1 MTTPQNTP
9 AGKHRAQETPPAG
22 QGNGNGGVPLVRLV
36 NAGKRYGAV
45 IALSDITMEVGAG
58 EVTCVLGDNGAGK
71 STLIKIIAGLHQPST
86 GSYEV
91 EGTPVAFNSPRE
103 ALEHGIATVYQDL
116 AVVPLMP
123 VWRNFFLGNEVRKG
137 LRIDIPFM
145 KKTCKDELMA
155 MGIDLRDVDQAI
167 GTLSGGERQCVAIS
181 RAVYFGAKVLILD
194 EPTAALGVKQSGV
207 VLKYIIQAR
216 ERGLGVIFITH
227 NPHHAYPV
235 GDRFLLLNR
244 GKSIGYY
251 EKSQITRDELTG
263 LMAGG
268 AELEQLSHE
277 LESAGGA
284 AADIGRVM
292 EADVEELGISHQ
304 AGGGS
309 DAASAQSARPARKD
323 HLAHEHDRDGGARP
337 RAPPAGTC
345 PDSWGV
351 WFADDPLQTPW
362 ERFLDEVAEVG
373 YEWLE
378 LGPFGYLPKEAAR
391 LTEELDRRGLRVAGG
406 TVHGF
411 SGLHRPGDWPEIVR
425 ITRQVAELTAAVGGR
440 HVIFVP
446 VPGYRDDKTG
456 AFLEPAELDAGQWR
470 TMTKATDELGKIVSQ
485 EYGLR
490 LEFHPHADSHVE
502 TQSQTERFLE
512 QTDPRYVSLCLDT
525 GHLAYRHADNVAII
539 GRYPDRIGYVHIKQ
553 MDPAIVARADR
564 EGLAFGQAVAM
575 GASCEPPSGEPAIE
589 EVAKAL
595 RELDR
600 DLFVVVEQDMYPT
613 DFDKPKPIAERTY
626 HYLRG
631 VGIGRE

>member
-9 AGKHRAQETPPAG
+9 VGKHRAQEGTPAG
-22 QGNGNGGVPLVRLV
+22 NGNGNGGVPLVRLV

-86 GSYEV
+86 GTYEV

-137 LRIDIPFM
+137 LRMDIAFM
-145 KKTCKDELMA
+145 KKTCKDELLA

-181 RAVYFGAKVLILD
+181 RAVHFGAKVLILD

-244 GKSIGYY
+244 GKSIGYF

-292 EADVEELGISHQ
+292 EADVEELGIAHQ

-309 DAASAQSARPARKD
+309 DAS
-323 HLAHEHDRDGGARP
+323 LGHDQAGRVISSMSTTGTGAGP
-337 RAPPAGTC
+337 RARLRLGTC

-373 YEWLE
+373 YQWLE
-378 LGPFGYLPKEAAR
+378 LGPFGYLPTDPAR
-391 LTEELDRRGLRVAGG
+391 LTEELARRGLKVAGG

-411 SGLHRPGDWPEIVR
+411 SGLHRPGDWPDIER
-425 ITRQVAELTAAVGGR
+425 ITRQVAGLTAAVGGR

-456 AFLEPAELDAGQWR
+456 AFLEPAELDAGQWQ
-470 TMTKATDELGKIVSQ
+470 TMIRATDDLGKMVFQ

-502 TQSQTERFLE
+502 TQAQTERFLAE
-512 QTDPRYVSLCLDT
+512 TDPRYVSLCLDT
-525 GHLAYRHADNVAII
+525 GHLAYRHADNVALI

-553 MDPAIVARADR
+553 MDPAIVATADR

-575 GASCEPPSGEPAIE
+575 GASCEPPSGEPDIDD
-589 EVAKAL
+589 VAKAL

-613 DFDKPKPIAERTY
+613 DFDKPKPIAQRTY
-626 HYLRG
+626 TYLRS
-631 VGIGRE
+631 VGIGEE